1 MRREYRIRRS
11 SRNWEKSLVDS
22 RWSLVVS
29 VSDVCQRLCSASIDS
44 MATITIRQLDE
55 KTKTRLRVRAAHHG
69 RSMEEEA
76 REILRSA
83 LTSSSPI
90 REGTWRRRFT
100 DDLWRLAGPNLS
112 CRDATLSGRSR
123 NLVNDHPRYQCAL
136 GAYEVQALSSSCG
149 LGCQTTSH
157 RTLYNINHRGGN
169 PLLRECDQPSS
180 PRAMLKTSRIV
191 ALTLSTPRMARE
203 PISVVAR
210 PDGRD
215 ARRSIV

>member
-90 REGTWRRRFT
+90 RGNLAEAVHRRFAAFGGVEFESP
-100 DDLWRLAGPNLS
+100 RREAMRQVANLA
-112 CRDATLSGRSR
+112 
-123 NLVNDHPRYQCAL
+123 NDHPRYQCAL
-136 GAYEVQALSSSCG
+136 GAYEAQALFSSCG
-149 LGCQTTSH
+149 MGCQTTSN
-157 RTLYNINHRGGN
+157 RTFYNINHRGGN
-169 PLLRECDQPSS
+169 LLLRECDQPSS

-203 PISVVAR
+203 PISVVVR
-210 PDGRD
+210 SDGRD